1 MVKGATVPWR
11 TGQHGQSSSFLQ
23 ASPTTEESSQLC
35 RSIEA
40 QFQQTLPNH
49 NIGSARRAS
58 NGPYGGWYRKSI
70 PNDDVW
76 RMACIPLN
84 RGKERSSPASST
96 VSRPRQ
102 PYGSSDIPAAHS
114 CRAGTGSGRKTEEGL
129 RTAASSDARWS
140 RRGPQSGT
148 ASPMG
153 GATPSPGAS
162 LDAPSAR
169 RSSQS
174 GSTSM
179 HPAREGRRSPGC
191 SMHPKRPLPPGAPE
205 RFQPVYV
212 LMTRSAPCKR
222 LKVICAVMR
231 NVWPCITRH
240 QV

>member
-114 CRAGTGSGRKTEEGL
+114 LASWHREWQENGGRLADRSLERCTLEQKRATVRHCLTHGRCNAFTRREPGCPKC
-129 RTAASSDARWS
+129 TAKLAERIDEH
-140 RRGPQSGT
+140 
-148 ASPMG
+148 
-153 GATPSPGAS
+153 
-162 LDAPSAR
+162 APSER
-169 RSSQS
+169 R
-174 GSTSM
+174 
-179 HPAREGRRSPGC
+179 A
-191 SMHPKRPLPPGAPE
+191 A
-205 RFQPVYV
+205 
-212 LMTRSAPCKR
+212 
-222 LKVICAVMR
+222 
-231 NVWPCITRH
+231 
-240 QV
+240 